1 MSDLLRA
8 YIELRGHGARG
19 PRYQVRMNQPTGMVI
34 IESTTEPLFAT
45 ARALLAKGITGK
57 LEMWDSQRPY
67 CRMRGVIECLA
78 GMTVSEGDASI
89 CLRRYVERTASGD
102 FKEEASDDAQ
112 AELGR
117 PERVLRASGDVEID
131 DPAPP
136 SHMEEA

>member
-1 MSDLLRA
+1 
-8 YIELRGHGARG
+8 
-19 PRYQVRMNQPTGMVI
+19 
-34 IESTTEPLFAT
+34 
-45 ARALLAKGITGK
+45 
-57 LEMWDSQRPY
+57 
-67 CRMRGVIECLA
+67 MRGDIERLA
-78 GMTVSEGDASI
+78 GMTVSEGQHGMT
-89 CLRRYVERTASGD
+89 LRKYVERTASGD